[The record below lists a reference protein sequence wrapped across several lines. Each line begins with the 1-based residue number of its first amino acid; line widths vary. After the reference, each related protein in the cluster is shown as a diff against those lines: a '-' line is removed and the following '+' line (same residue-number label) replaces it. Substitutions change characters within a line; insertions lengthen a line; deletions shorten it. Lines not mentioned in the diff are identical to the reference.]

1 MIVEV
6 RNDVIGALDHLARR
20 FGKARL
26 VAIDERKIPCAGD
39 VKQDAANKQEGGI
52 ADCGFQ
58 VRTQNSPRKK
68 TTGILFVNQKRGLRF
83 WLIALA
89 IVIAAVGCAFW
100 LDLFAQSWMIGHQNR
115 TTKIF
120 MRNVSRFGDWPEHT
134 VLGLLLAGMA
144 WLRGNKKW
152 TRIFLSM
159 LLACAIAGAAAR
171 VIKITVGRARPSVT
185 ATEAWNGPSF
195 SSRFHA
201 FPSGHTAAS
210 TAFFAALL
218 FANWRI
224 GVACLPIPLLIGF
237 SRMYVAAHYFSDV
250 VFAAILGILCAL
262 LSVHLLQSPIR
273 NPQSA
278 I

>member
-1 MIVEV
+1 
-6 RNDVIGALDHLARR
+6 
-20 FGKARL
+20 
-26 VAIDERKIPCAGD
+26 
-39 VKQDAANKQEGGI
+39 
-52 ADCGFQ
+52 
-58 VRTQNSPRKK
+58 
-68 TTGILFVNQKRGLRF
+68 VNQKRGLRF

-89 IVIAAVGCAFW
+89 IVIAAVGCALW
-100 LDLFAQSWMIGHQNR
+100 LDPFAQSWMNGHQNR

-250 VFAAILGILCAL
+250 LFAAILGILCAL